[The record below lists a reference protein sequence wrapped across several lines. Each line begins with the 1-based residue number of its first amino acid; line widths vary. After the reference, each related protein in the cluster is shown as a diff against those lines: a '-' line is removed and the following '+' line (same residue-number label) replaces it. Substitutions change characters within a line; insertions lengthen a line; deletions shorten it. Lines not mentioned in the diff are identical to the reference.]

1 MKSQNQNPEAKME
14 ELPMVG
20 SEKAISQIKKAFAR
34 DPKPGQFLRVGVKG
48 GGCSGLEYVLK
59 TETQKRDHDLEQE
72 FDGVTIVCDAKSAEY
87 LKGSVLE
94 YTGNLVGGGFQFQ
107 NPNSARTCGCGTSF
121 TPKQKPKA
129 SSFAG
134 RPVS

>member
-1 MKSQNQNPEAKME
+1 MKSKIQNPKSKIE
-14 ELPMVG
+14 EFPITVDP
-20 SEKAISQIKKAFAR
+20 KAIAQIKKIFAR

-59 TETQKRDHDLEQE
+59 TDTQKRDHDLEQE

-121 TPKQKPKA
+121 TPKSHKH
-129 SSFAG
+129 
-134 RPVS
+134 

>member
-1 MKSQNQNPEAKME
+1 MKSKIQNPKSKNE
-14 ELPMVG
+14 EFPITVDP
-20 SEKAISQIKKAFAR
+20 KAIAQIKKIFAR

-59 TETQKRDHDLEQE
+59 TDTQKRGHDLEQE
-72 FDGVTIVCDAKSAEY
+72 FDGVTIVCDPKSAVY

-121 TPKQKPKA
+121 TPKKP
-129 SSFAG
+129 
-134 RPVS
+134 